1 MRPRAALVLLIL
13 VVVPM
18 LVAACGGSKHNAP
31 ATVAQDPAAAVR
43 AAAVKTAAAGSEQ
56 LAIVGTVVSSGQ
68 TVQITGKGG
77 FDTKAHL
84 GSLHA
89 TLSAGGINGALDE
102 VSKGTAIYV
111 KSDLLSALV
120 PATKPWIKL
129 DLTKLAKAQG
139 INASALLSVDP
150 SQALTQLQSLS
161 NVTKVG
167 TEQVG
172 GALTTHYHATIDV
185 SKLPG
190 ALTSGTGA
198 YDVWI
203 GDDGYVHRVRT
214 VLTSAGSKATVTTD
228 FSGYGDT
235 ITVDV
240 PPAAKTFDGSNMA
253 IPGLG
258 G

>member
-1 MRPRAALVLLIL
+1 VRRRAALVLI
-13 VVVPM
+13 VVPV
-18 LVAACGGSKHNAP
+18 LVAACGGAKHKTSAS
-31 ATVAQDPAAAVR
+31 AADPAAAVK

-56 LAIVGTVVSSGQ
+56 LAILGTVVSSGQ

-77 FDTKAHL
+77 FDTKAHV

-111 KSDLLSALV
+111 KSELLSALV

-139 INASALLSVDP
+139 INASALLSEDP
-150 SQALTQLQSLS
+150 SQALSQLQSLS

-167 TEQVG
+167 PEQVG
-172 GALTTHYHATIDV
+172 GTSTTHYHATIDI

-190 ALTSGTGA
+190 GLKTGTGA

-214 VLTSAGSKATVTTD
+214 VLTSSGSTATVTTD
-228 FSGYGDT
+228 FSGYGNKVA
-235 ITVDV
+235 VDV
-240 PPAAKTFDGSNMA
+240 PPASKTFDGSNMT